1 MSAETIDTIAVL
13 GLGTMGH
20 GIAQSFAAA
29 GYQVRCYDQSDQ
41 TRETLPDRVRANL
54 LEMAKAGVGTRA
66 SVDPTL
72 ARISVVSNV
81 AEAVGPAQFVTEA
94 VAEDLAIKQNLFV
107 QLESH
112 VAATTILA
120 SNSSSFPISQ
130 TGEKMQRPER
140 AIVTHWFNPPHIVP
154 VVEVVP
160 GARTA
165 NETCRETLQLLQR
178 IGKTPVHLRQ
188 EIPGFLVNRV
198 QIAMYREIWDLLSR
212 GIADPEE
219 IDLAIRGSMG
229 FRLAAIGPLQVND
242 FAGLDVTGRVYENL
256 VPEIRSDTTLPSA
269 IRQLVEEGRFG
280 VKTGQGIF
288 EYTPQIIEEKQ
299 SQRDLRYLALIKLLE
314 HTGAS

>member
-1 MSAETIDTIAVL
+1 MSAESIDTVAVL

-20 GIAQSFAAA
+20 GISQSFAAA
-29 GYQVRCYDQSDQ
+29 GFQVRCYDQSDQ
-41 TRETLPDRVRANL
+41 ARETLSDRVRANL
-54 LEMAKAGVGTRA
+54 LEMAEAGVGTRA

-72 ARISVVSNV
+72 ARISVVSSI

-94 VAEDLAIKQNLFV
+94 VAEDLAIKQNMFV

-130 TGEKMQRPER
+130 TGEKMRQPER

-165 NETCRETLQLLQR
+165 DETCRETLQLLQQ

-212 GIADPEE
+212 GIAEPEE

-256 VPEIRSDTTLPSA
+256 VTEISSDTTLPTV

-280 VKTGQGIF
+280 VKTGQGVF

-299 SQRDLRYLALIKLLE
+299 SQRDRRYLALIKILDRTE
-314 HTGAS
+314 TS

>member
-299 SQRDLRYLALIKLLE
+299 SQRDIRYLALIKLLE